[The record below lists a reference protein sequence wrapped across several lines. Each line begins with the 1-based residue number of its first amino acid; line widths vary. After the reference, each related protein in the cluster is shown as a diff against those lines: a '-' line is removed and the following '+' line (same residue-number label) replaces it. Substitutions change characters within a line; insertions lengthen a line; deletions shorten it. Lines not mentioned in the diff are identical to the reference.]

1 MENANMMAEDVVEEH
16 NGVYGGKWHIVSPE
30 GFYLPEGLHYLK
42 EKYMKYTSEDPS
54 IKCGNMS
61 FSDIT
66 QSLKDLEGMHGN
78 IRLSHLEIA
87 CCFRQEN
94 DCDCFESIMKIDM
107 DNLVVH
113 GCTLTFKDLS
123 IIIENLRSLDQ
134 LNLSGNNFMFQ
145 EKDWFF
151 AEKVGMNLNRYNIS
165 KLDMTKSNFSEDE
178 KIRLRALIKMGIRLI
193 L

>member
-1 MENANMMAEDVVEEH
+1 
-16 NGVYGGKWHIVSPE
+16 
-30 GFYLPEGLHYLK
+30 
-42 EKYMKYTSEDPS
+42 
-54 IKCGNMS
+54 
-61 FSDIT
+61 
-66 QSLKDLEGMHGN
+66 
-78 IRLSHLEIA
+78 
-87 CCFRQEN
+87 
-94 DCDCFESIMKIDM
+94 
-107 DNLVVH
+107 
-113 GCTLTFKDLS
+113 LTFKDLS

>member
-1 MENANMMAEDVVEEH
+1 
-16 NGVYGGKWHIVSPE
+16 
-30 GFYLPEGLHYLK
+30 
-42 EKYMKYTSEDPS
+42 
-54 IKCGNMS
+54 
-61 FSDIT
+61 
-66 QSLKDLEGMHGN
+66 
-78 IRLSHLEIA
+78 
-87 CCFRQEN
+87 
-94 DCDCFESIMKIDM
+94 M
-107 DNLVVH
+107 DNLEVH